1 MSDKSLKIG
10 IVAGEASGDILAAG
24 LIKQLKKQFPNATFE
39 GIAGPK
45 MQNQGCHSLFDM
57 EELSV
62 MGLVEVLSRI
72 RRLMFVR
79 KTLTQHFLAN
89 PPDVFIGV
97 DAPDFNLN
105 LELKLKQRGIKTVQY
120 VSPTVWAWREKRIF
134 KIAKATNLVL
144 SIFPFE
150 KKVYDKHNI
159 PCDFVGHT
167 MADDIAIKPDMAEA
181 RHALNLHEKDVVLA
195 VLPGSRKREVDT
207 LLDVFIQS
215 SLKIRQDIP
224 DLKVLIPV
232 VNRQRKQQVDE
243 YLQTHLP
250 ELDCRVVIG
259 HAREVMIASDAV
271 LLASGTAT
279 LEAMLCKKNMVTAY
293 KLSKITYQMMR
304 WLYKAKYF
312 ALPNVLADEKLIP
325 ELLQEDV
332 TVDNITNLLL
342 PMLVDK
348 NSDKQQQLVT
358 KFEGLH
364 QSLQQDADVQAA
376 QAVANLIGSS
386 SLSNQKHNTQTSNN
400 KHA

>member
-1 MSDKSLKIG
+1 MSEKISGKALKVG

-24 LIKQLKKQFPNATFE
+24 LIKQLKKLYPNATFE

-45 MQNQGCHSLFDM
+45 MQVQGCQTLFDM

-72 RRLMFVR
+72 RRLLFVR
-79 KTLTQHFLAN
+79 KSMLNHFLAN

-97 DAPDFNLN
+97 DAPDFNLG
-105 LELKLKQRGIKTVQY
+105 LELKLKKQGIKTVQY

-150 KKVYDKHNI
+150 KQVYDKHHI
-159 PCDFVGHT
+159 PCEFVGHT
-167 MADDIAIKPDMAEA
+167 MADDIAIKPDKQKA
-181 RHALNLHEKDVVLA
+181 RHGLQLRENEIVLA
-195 VLPGSRKREVDT
+195 LLPGSRKREVDT

-215 SLKIRQDIP
+215 CLLLKSDIAE
-224 DLKVLIPV
+224 LKVLIPV
-232 VNRQRKQQVDE
+232 VNRQRKEQVDD
-243 YLQTHLP
+243 YIQTHTPDLAIQ
-250 ELDCRVVIG
+250 VVIG
-259 HAREVMIASDAV
+259 HARDVMIASDAV

-293 KLSKITYQMMR
+293 KLSGLTYQMMK

-325 ELLQEDV
+325 ELLQDDV
-332 TVDNITNLLL
+332 TPEAISQLLL
-342 PMLVDK
+342 PMLTAQSGVE
-348 NSDKQQQLVT
+348 QQTLIAR
-358 KFEGLH
+358 FETLH
-364 QSLQQDADVQAA
+364 ESLKQDADVQSAT
-376 QAVANLIGSS
+376 AVANLIE
-386 SLSNQKHNTQTSNN
+386 QQP
-400 KHA
+400 

>member
-1 MSDKSLKIG
+1 MSEKVNGKVLKIG

-24 LIKQLKKQFPNATFE
+24 LIKQLKKRYPNATFE

-45 MQNQGCHSLFDM
+45 MQSQGCQSLFDM

-62 MGLVEVLSRI
+62 MGLVEVTSRI
-72 RRLMFVR
+72 RRLLLVR
-79 KTLTQHFLAN
+79 KSMLHHFLAN

-97 DAPDFNLN
+97 DAPDFNLG
-105 LELKLKQRGIKTVQY
+105 LELKLKKQGIKTVQY

-150 KKVYDKHNI
+150 KQVYDKHHI
-159 PCDFVGHT
+159 PCEFVGHT
-167 MADDIAIKPDMAEA
+167 MADDIAIKPDKQKA
-181 RHALNLHEKDVVLA
+181 RHALQLREDEIVLA
-195 VLPGSRKREVDT
+195 LLPGSRKREVDT

-215 SLKIRQDIP
+215 CLLLKSNVKE
-224 DLKVLIPV
+224 LKVLIPV
-232 VNRQRKQQVDE
+232 VNRQRKDQVND
-243 YLQTHLP
+243 YIQTHKPDLSIQ
-250 ELDCRVVIG
+250 VVIG

-293 KLSKITYQMMR
+293 KLSGLTYQMMR

-325 ELLQEDV
+325 ELLQDDV
-332 TVDNITNLLL
+332 TAETISELLL
-342 PMLVDK
+342 PMLTAQSGDE
-348 NSDKQQQLVT
+348 QQALIA
-358 KFEGLH
+358 KFEILH
-364 QSLQQDADVQAA
+364 ESLKKDADVQSAT
-376 QAVANLIGSS
+376 AVANLIEQQ
-386 SLSNQKHNTQTSNN
+386 L
-400 KHA
+400 

>member
-1 MSDKSLKIG
+1 MSEKAFKVG

-24 LIKQLKKQFPNATFE
+24 LIKQLKKHYPNATFE

-45 MQNQGCHSLFDM
+45 MQAQGCKSLFDM

-79 KTLTQHFLAN
+79 KTLLNHFLTN

-97 DAPDFNLN
+97 DAPDFNLG
-105 LELKLKQRGIKTVQY
+105 LELKLKKRGIKTVQY

-150 KKVYDKHNI
+150 KQVYDKHHI
-159 PCDFVGHT
+159 PCEYVGHT
-167 MADDIAIKPDMAEA
+167 MADDIAIKPDKQKA
-181 RHALNLHEKDVVLA
+181 RLSLKLTENATVLA

-215 SLKIRQDIP
+215 CLLLKSDIA

-232 VNRQRKQQVDE
+232 VNRQRKDQVDQ
-243 YLQTHLP
+243 YIQTHNPDLSIQ
-250 ELDCRVVIG
+250 VVIG

-279 LEAMLCKKNMVTAY
+279 LEAMLCKRNMVTAY
-293 KLSKITYQMMR
+293 KLSGLTYQMMK

-325 ELLQEDV
+325 ELLQDDV
-332 TVDNITNLLL
+332 TPKTISELLL
-342 PMLVDK
+342 PMLTLQSGDE
-348 NSDKQQQLVT
+348 QQALIT
-358 KFEGLH
+358 KFKTLH
-364 QSLQQDADVQAA
+364 ESLKQDADVQSAA
-376 QAVANLIGSS
+376 AVANLIE
-386 SLSNQKHNTQTSNN
+386 QQP
-400 KHA
+400 

>member
-1 MSDKSLKIG
+1 MSDKILRVG

-24 LIKQLKKQFPNATFE
+24 LIKQLKKRYPNAIFE

-45 MQNQGCHSLFDM
+45 MQAQGCQSLFEM

-79 KTLTQHFLAN
+79 KSMLHHFLAN

-97 DAPDFNLN
+97 DAPDFNLG
-105 LELKLKQRGIKTVQY
+105 LALKLKEQGIKTVQY

-150 KKVYDKHNI
+150 KQVYDKHHI
-159 PCDFVGHT
+159 PCEFVGHT
-167 MADDIAIKPDMAEA
+167 MADDIAIKPDQQKA
-181 RHALNLHEKDVVLA
+181 RHALKLKENEIILA
-195 VLPGSRKREVDT
+195 LLPGSRKREVDT

-215 SLKIRQDIP
+215 CLLLKP
-224 DLKVLIPV
+224 DVKELKVLIPV
-232 VNRQRKQQVDE
+232 VNRQRKAQVDE
-243 YLQTHLP
+243 YIQTHKPDLNIQ
-250 ELDCRVVIG
+250 VVIG

-293 KLSKITYQMMR
+293 KLSGLTYQLMR

-312 ALPNVLADEKLIP
+312 ALPNVLAGEKLIP
-325 ELLQEDV
+325 ELLQNDV
-332 TVDNITNLLL
+332 TPETISELLL
-342 PMLVDK
+342 PMLTIQND
-348 NSDKQQQLVT
+348 DAQQALIT
-358 KFEGLH
+358 KFESLH
-364 QSLQQDADVQAA
+364 QSLKKDADVQSAN
-376 QAVANLIGSS
+376 AVANLIE
-386 SLSNQKHNTQTSNN
+386 QQP
-400 KHA
+400 

>member
-1 MSDKSLKIG
+1 MSEKALKVG

-24 LIKQLKKQFPNATFE
+24 LIKQLKKQYPNATFE

-45 MQNQGCHSLFDM
+45 MQAQGCQSLFDM

-79 KTLTQHFLAN
+79 KTLLSHFLAN

-97 DAPDFNLN
+97 DAPDFNLG
-105 LELKLKQRGIKTVQY
+105 LELKLKKQGIKTVQY

-150 KKVYDKHNI
+150 KQVYDKHHI
-159 PCDFVGHT
+159 PCEYVGHT
-167 MADDIAIKPDMAEA
+167 MADDIAIKPDIQKA
-181 RHALNLHEKDVVLA
+181 RLSLKLKENATVLA
-195 VLPGSRKREVDT
+195 LLPGSRKREVDT

-215 SLKIRQDIP
+215 CLLLKSDIA

-232 VNRQRKQQVDE
+232 VNRQRKDQVDQ
-243 YLQTHLP
+243 YIQTHNPNLSIQ
-250 ELDCRVVIG
+250 VVIG

-293 KLSKITYQMMR
+293 KLSGITYQMMK

-325 ELLQEDV
+325 ELLQNDV
-332 TVDNITNLLL
+332 TPQRISELLL
-342 PMLVDK
+342 PMLSLQ
-348 NSDKQQQLVT
+348 SDDEQQALIT
-358 KFEGLH
+358 KFETLH
-364 QSLQQDADVQAA
+364 ESLKKDADVQSAA
-376 QAVANLIGSS
+376 AVANLIE
-386 SLSNQKHNTQTSNN
+386 QQP
-400 KHA
+400 

>member
-1 MSDKSLKIG
+1 MSEKTLKVG

-24 LIKQLKKQFPNATFE
+24 LIKQLKKRYPNATFE

-45 MQNQGCHSLFDM
+45 MQAQGCQSLFDM

-79 KTLTQHFLAN
+79 KSMLNHFLLN

-97 DAPDFNLN
+97 DAPDFNLG
-105 LELKLKQRGIKTVQY
+105 LELKLKKHGIKTVQY

-150 KKVYDKHNI
+150 KQVYDKHQI
-159 PCDFVGHT
+159 PCEFVGHT
-167 MADDIAIKPDMAEA
+167 MADEIAIKPDKQKA
-181 RHALNLHEKDVVLA
+181 RHSLQLKDEEVVLA
-195 VLPGSRKREVDT
+195 VLPGSRQREVDT

-215 SLKIRQDIP
+215 CLLLKSEIP
-224 DLKVLIPV
+224 RLKVLIPV
-232 VNRQRKQQVDE
+232 VNRQRKDQVDE
-243 YLQTHLP
+243 YIQTHTPDLTIQ
-250 ELDCRVVIG
+250 VVIG

-279 LEAMLCKKNMVTAY
+279 LEAMLCKRNMVTAY
-293 KLSKITYQMMR
+293 KLSSLTYQMMK

-325 ELLQEDV
+325 ELLQDDV
-332 TVDNITNLLL
+332 KPETISTLLL
-342 PMLVDK
+342 PMLTAQ
-348 NSDKQQQLVT
+348 NGEEQQTLIT
-358 KFEGLH
+358 KFESLH
-364 QSLQQDADVQAA
+364 KSLKKDADVQSAL
-376 QAVANLIGSS
+376 AVANLIE
-386 SLSNQKHNTQTSNN
+386 QQP
-400 KHA
+400 

>member
-1 MSDKSLKIG
+1 MNDKTLRIG

-24 LIKQLKKQFPNATFE
+24 LIKQLKKRYPNATFE

-45 MQNQGCHSLFDM
+45 MQAQGCRSLFDM

-79 KTLTQHFLAN
+79 KFMVNHFLAN

-97 DAPDFNLN
+97 DAPDFNLG
-105 LELKLKQRGIKTVQY
+105 LELKLKKQGIKTVQY

-150 KKVYDKHNI
+150 KQVYDKHQI
-159 PCDFVGHT
+159 PCEFVGHT
-167 MADDIAIKPDMAEA
+167 MADDIAIKPDKQKA
-181 RHALNLHEKDVVLA
+181 RNALKLKEDEIVLA

-207 LLDVFIQS
+207 LLHVFMQS
-215 SLKIRQDIP
+215 CLLLKSDIAE
-224 DLKVLIPV
+224 LKVLIPV
-232 VNRQRKQQVDE
+232 VNRQRKEQVDE
-243 YLQTHLP
+243 YIQTHTRDLSIQ
-250 ELDCRVVIG
+250 VVIG
-259 HAREVMIASDAV
+259 HARDVMIASDAV

-279 LEAMLCKKNMVTAY
+279 LEAMLCKRNMVTAY
-293 KLSKITYQMMR
+293 KLSGLTYQMMK

-325 ELLQEDV
+325 ELLQDDV
-332 TVDNITNLLL
+332 KPQTISELLL
-342 PMLVDK
+342 PMLIK
-348 NSDKQQQLVT
+348 QSDEEQQALIA
-358 KFEGLH
+358 KFEILH
-364 QSLQQDADVQAA
+364 QSLKKDADVQSAS
-376 QAVANLIGSS
+376 AVANLIE
-386 SLSNQKHNTQTSNN
+386 QQP
-400 KHA
+400 

>member
-1 MSDKSLKIG
+1 MSEKTLKVG

-24 LIKQLKKQFPNATFE
+24 LIKQLKKRYPNATFE

-45 MQNQGCHSLFDM
+45 MQAQGCQSLFDM

-79 KTLTQHFLAN
+79 KSMLNHFLLN

-97 DAPDFNLN
+97 DAPDFNLG
-105 LELKLKQRGIKTVQY
+105 LELKLKKHGIKTVQY

-144 SIFPFE
+144 SIFPCE
-150 KKVYDKHNI
+150 KQVYDKHHI
-159 PCDFVGHT
+159 PCEFVGHT
-167 MADDIAIKPDMAEA
+167 MADDIAIKPDKQKA
-181 RHALNLHEKDVVLA
+181 RHSLQLKDEEVVLA
-195 VLPGSRKREVDT
+195 VLPGSRQREVDT

-215 SLKIRQDIP
+215 CLLLKSEIP
-224 DLKVLIPV
+224 RLKVLIPV
-232 VNRQRKQQVDE
+232 VNRQRKDQVDE
-243 YLQTHLP
+243 YIQTHTPDLTIQ
-250 ELDCRVVIG
+250 VVIG

-279 LEAMLCKKNMVTAY
+279 LEAMLCKRNMVTAY
-293 KLSKITYQMMR
+293 KLSSLTYQMMK

-325 ELLQEDV
+325 ELLQDDV
-332 TVDNITNLLL
+332 TPETISTLLL
-342 PMLVDK
+342 PMLTAQNGDE
-348 NSDKQQQLVT
+348 QQSLIT
-358 KFEGLH
+358 KFESLH
-364 QSLQQDADVQAA
+364 KSLKKDADVQSAL
-376 QAVANLIGSS
+376 AVAKLIE
-386 SLSNQKHNTQTSNN
+386 QQP
-400 KHA
+400 